1 MTCLMSI
8 AGNQL
13 HRTLYTVV
21 ISISGQENGG
31 LDIVPWGTYEM
42 VNIPRDVIDLGI
54 PGLHSS

>member
-1 MTCLMSI
+1 MSI

-31 LDIVPWGTYEM
+31 LDIVPRGTYEM